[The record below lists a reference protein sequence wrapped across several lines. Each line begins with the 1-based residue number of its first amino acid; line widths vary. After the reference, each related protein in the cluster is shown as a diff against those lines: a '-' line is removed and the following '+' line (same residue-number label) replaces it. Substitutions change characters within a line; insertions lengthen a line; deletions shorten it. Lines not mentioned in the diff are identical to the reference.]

1 MHDDEENQPPKQNT
15 VNVSTLTGRKL
26 KHGSSNTLKDFE
38 HAAEH
43 DEFEFVEEVSWF
55 FAGIVEC
62 YLVDKTE
69 FFHMD
74 DVSWFRLDNV
84 TQAIGINNY
93 TNLQVHPVTS
103 PSHTPKIVLIPTDA
117 STNSKHSHTISFIAL
132 STQPTDDVLNDAE
145 PSCSTPTPAT
155 P

>member
-1 MHDDEENQPPKQNT
+1 MHDDEENRPPKQNT

-26 KHGSSNTLKDFE
+26 KRGSSNTLKDFE

-62 YLVDKTE
+62 DLVDKTE
-69 FFHMD
+69 FFHMG
-74 DVSWFRLDNV
+74 DVSWFRLAV
-84 TQAIGINNY
+84 TQAISINSY
-93 TNLQVHPVTS
+93 TNLQVHPVIS
-103 PSHTPKIVLIPTDA
+103 PLHTPEIVLIPTDA
-117 STNSKHSHTISFIAL
+117 STNSNHSNTISFKAL
-132 STQPTDDVLNDAE
+132 STQPTDDTLNDAE